1 MFELRKLTLIY
12 DIDKAEKVFALKNID
27 LTLPEKGLWGIV
39 GPSGSGKS
47 TLMYCLSTLKEQT
60 AGEIWYDGKQFK
72 DYSQKEKES
81 LRRREFGFVFQRHF
95 LVHYMS
101 ALDNVIIAS
110 TENSSLAAE
119 RGQRLLF
126 DFGIKPS
133 EMQKRPPA
141 LSSGQRQRV
150 AIARAMIN
158 DPKVIFAD
166 EPTSSLDHDTA
177 NLVMDVLKTYALS
190 QLVLVITHDTSI
202 LKNASG
208 KIEMWDGSIL
218 GTTKIISKEKNI

>member
-12 DIDKAEKVFALKNID
+12 DNDKTEKVFALKNID
-27 LTLPEKGLWGIV
+27 LSLPKKGLWGIV

-60 AGEIWYDGKQFK
+60 AGEIWYNGKQLK
-72 DYSQKEKES
+72 DYSQQEKES

-101 ALDNVIIAS
+101 ALDNVVIAS
-110 TENSSLAAE
+110 TDHFSRAQE
-119 RGQRLLF
+119 RGQKLLL
-126 DFGIKPS
+126 DLGIKS
-133 EMQKRPPA
+133 CEMHKRPPA

-177 NLVMDVLKTYALS
+177 SLVMDVLKAYALN

-202 LKNASG
+202 LKNTSG

-218 GTTKIISKEKNI
+218 DASKITS